1 MFIAT
6 LFVIA
11 KRWKQPKCPST
22 DKQNVVYTYNGILC
36 SLIKEGNLSHATA
49 WMNPDDTMLS
59 EISQS

>member
-1 MFIAT
+1 M
-6 LFVIA
+6 VG
-11 KRWKQPKCPST
+11 
-22 DKQNVVYTYNGILC
+22 KQNVVYTYNGILC